1 MKVNLETAARFIYC
15 YKNKTNKITRVALNA
30 LVITNCCAL
39 TCLFFVSSTLLLSIA
54 STITIIGSAILIEKI
69 YK

>member
-1 MKVNLETAARFIYC
+1 MKISSLSISRILPLHTSI
-15 YKNKTNKITRVALNA
+15 TNKITRVALNA

-39 TCLFFVSSTLLLSIA
+39 TCLFFVSSKILLAIA
-54 STITIIGSAILIEKI
+54 STITIIGSSILIEKI